1 MKKYIIIICLTIIS
15 TELTYSQR
23 LSEIDTLKYE
33 TMIDKKFGKN
43 FKTGMD
49 IKIYFAND
57 KNSYR
62 VGDTLVLGMPSGI
75 NTTKTLDGYDT
86 RYEYI
91 FYGKPAAVLLKG
103 MRYVEGTYKDYKV
116 TIDKIQFNKGSMGL
130 ENYVFFYVKP
140 LPNTDFTL
148 IDDLITVTMVD
159 SAISKGE
166 ITALNYDRP
175 MTRDDAINILKKKKE
190 ELDLEII
197 TKEEYDNIKNKLI
210 PIIKQ

>member
-1 MKKYIIIICLTIIS
+1 MKKFLLITFLTLIT

-23 LSEIDTLKYE
+23 LSEIDTLNYE
-33 TMIDKKFGKN
+33 TMIDKKSGKN

-49 IKIYFAND
+49 IKIYIAND
-57 KNSYR
+57 KNSYS
-62 VGDTLVLGMPSGI
+62 VGDTLVLGTPSGI
-75 NTTKTLDGYDT
+75 NTTKTFDGYDT

-148 IDDLITVTMVD
+148 IDNLITITMVD
-159 SAISKGE
+159 TAINKGE
-166 ITALNYDRP
+166 IITLNSDRP
-175 MTRDDAINILKKKKE
+175 MTRDEAINILKKKKE

-197 TKEEYDNIKNKLI
+197 TKEEYDKIKEKLT